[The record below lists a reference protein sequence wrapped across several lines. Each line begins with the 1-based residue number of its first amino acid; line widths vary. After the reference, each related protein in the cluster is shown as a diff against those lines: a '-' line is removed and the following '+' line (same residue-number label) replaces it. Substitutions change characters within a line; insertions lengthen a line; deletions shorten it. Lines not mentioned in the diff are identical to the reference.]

1 MTTSYRSTSVVA
13 VCLLALATAAPAA
26 EEIAPA
32 HDEAGDSTAD
42 RSPHYIDLLGSF
54 VRPDSGRNTRS
65 KGYGGTFIYG
75 AHLRGPFWVEGRL
88 QGALFETGSNA
99 GTDFYHYG
107 GGADLVATLGDR
119 TGWTP
124 FALAGIGGVRND
136 VQPDRDDSY
145 DFRGDLGVG
154 IVSPEV
160 TARGLKLRAET
171 RGIFDSFESGQ
182 FDWQIS
188 FGISIPLGR
197 TRVVERVVEREVV
210 REVPV
215 TVPDLDTDGDGI
227 FDRLDQCP
235 STLPDALVD
244 ATGCL
249 IRESQTIVLEDVHF
263 EFDSAR
269 LTKDS
274 EGHLDEIVASLRIEK
289 DTRFEIA
296 GHTDSVGSDDYN
308 DRLSQDRARS
318 VMQYLAGRGLDRE
331 RMNARG
337 YGERQ
342 PIDTNDTDEGR
353 ARNRR
358 VEFRI
363 HERSSR

>member
-1 MTTSYRSTSVVA
+1 MTSYWRASAAAAVLVA
-13 VCLLALATAAPAA
+13 VAIAAPAA
-26 EEIAPA
+26 GET
-32 HDEAGDSTAD
+32 GDSEPEL
-42 RSPHYIDLLGSF
+42 SPHYIDLLGSF

-88 QGALFETGSNA
+88 QGSLFETGDNG

-145 DFRGDLGVG
+145 DFRGDLGLG
-154 IVSPEV
+154 IVSPEI

-171 RGIFDSFESGQ
+171 RGLFDTFESGQ

-197 TRVVERVVEREVV
+197 TRVVERVVEREVI
-210 REVPV
+210 REVRV
-215 TVPDLDTDGDGI
+215 TTPDIDTDNDGI

-249 IRESQTIVLEDVHF
+249 IRESQTIILEDIHF
-263 EFDSAR
+263 QFDSAR
-269 LTKDS
+269 LTESS
-274 EGHLDEIVASLRIEK
+274 EKHLDGIVASLRVEK
-289 DTRFEIA
+289 DTHFEIA

-308 DRLSQDRARS
+308 DRLSQARALS
-318 VMQYLAGRGLDRE
+318 VMRYLAGRGLDSE

-337 YGERQ
+337 YGESQ
-342 PIDTNDTDEGR
+342 PIETNDTDEGR

-358 VEFRI
+358 VEFRF